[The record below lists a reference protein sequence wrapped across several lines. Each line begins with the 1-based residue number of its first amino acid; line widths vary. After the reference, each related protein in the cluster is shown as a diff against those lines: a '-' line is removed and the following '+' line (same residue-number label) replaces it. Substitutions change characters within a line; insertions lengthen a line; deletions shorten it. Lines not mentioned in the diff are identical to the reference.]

1 MVVAMC
7 VCCSGSLVLKMAVAL
22 CVCCS
27 GSLLLKMGVAM
38 CVCVCCSGSLVLKMA
53 VAVCVLQWFEDKQ
66 QQIEALDQQL
76 HKLHN
81 SVETLVAHRRGECSA
96 HC

>member
-1 MVVAMC
+1 M
-7 VCCSGSLVLKMAVAL
+7 
-22 CVCCS
+22 
-27 GSLLLKMGVAM
+27 
-38 CVCVCCSGSLVLKMA
+38 CVCCSGSLVLKMA